1 MASIALQKILNPKHQ
16 QASLRPLNPKTQD
29 KQTLNPKAKTGLQE
43 KQTLNPKAKSGLQEK
58 QTLNPKAKSGLQEK
72 QALNPKAKSGLQEK
86 QTLKSKPQTEETTN
100 PKNPTDTPP
109 KT

>member
-29 KQTLNPKAKTGLQE
+29 KQTLNPKAQTGLQE
-43 KQTLNPKAKSGLQEK
+43 KQTLNPKAKTGFQEK
-58 QTLNPKAKSGLQEK
+58 QT
-72 QALNPKAKSGLQEK
+72 LNPKAKSGLQEK